1 MSTFER
7 YKKTA
12 GLQAWFI
19 DYVDADSARA
29 IRTCRD
35 HCDIYGLRNQ
45 DEINELF
52 DAFKEE
58 IEIHAVESDDMQ
70 LWQIARHCCAHDV
83 ERLISELVWMAVEYL
98 AYVYQDMLDDMKK
111 DREQDLARERG
122 QA

>member
-19 DYVDADSARA
+19 DHVDADSARA
-29 IRTCRD
+29 IRTRRD

-52 DAFKEE
+52 NAFKEE
-58 IEIHAVESDDMQ
+58 IEIRAAESDDME
-70 LWQIARHCCAHDV
+70 LWHIARHCGARDV
-83 ERLISELVWMAVEYL
+83 GQLIRELVWMAIENL
-98 AYVYQDMLDDMKK
+98 ADGYQDMLDDMKK